1 MREAGQSFASL
12 LPPPVTQFS
21 EDDIFQ
27 AAKQLAQKQPSLPSA
42 SKGPAVGAG
51 EEEDE
56 KEKQAVVE
64 TLEMQGGMQKL
75 EAKDCVVAL

>member
-1 MREAGQSFASL
+1 M
-12 LPPPVTQFS
+12 
-21 EDDIFQ
+21 
-27 AAKQLAQKQPSLPSA
+27 
-42 SKGPAVGAG
+42 GAG